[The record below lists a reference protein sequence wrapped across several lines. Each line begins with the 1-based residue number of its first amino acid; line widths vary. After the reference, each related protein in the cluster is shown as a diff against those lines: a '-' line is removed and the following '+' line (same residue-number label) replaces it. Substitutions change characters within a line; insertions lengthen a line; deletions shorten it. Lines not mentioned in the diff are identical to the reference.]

1 MISPIHDMYNEGP
14 KTTKPIVSNN
24 SESKLSQLI
33 KGLRGDLSQ
42 REFGKILGVSYT
54 AIRSWEDGISFPG
67 LNSLK
72 KIAEYCN
79 QPVNELIDTLNDEVN
94 YDINPIVSERV
105 SEKIT
110 PYIKKLPK
118 KEQAK
123 IAQFII
129 KNLSEDD

>member
-1 MISPIHDMYNEGP
+1 MYNEGQ
-14 KTTKPIVSNN
+14 KKVKPIVSNN

-33 KGLRGDLSQ
+33 IGLRGDLSQ
-42 REFGKILGVSYT
+42 REFGKMLGVSYT
-54 AIRSWEDGISFPG
+54 AVRSWEDGVSFPG
-67 LNSLK
+67 LSSLK
-72 KIAEYCN
+72 KIAKYCN
-79 QPVNELIDTLNDEVN
+79 QPVNQLIDILNEENEVQ
-94 YDINPIVSERV
+94 YDINPIINERV

-129 KNLSEDD
+129 KNLSEDN